1 MMRRVASLLVA
12 GCVVGVPLLVEA
24 GTKEVRLDLRL
35 RPKIKV
41 TSTERILIGPVTL
54 EPRADAPTTS
64 ADLAATR
71 EFRQHLRQLLRR
83 ETDLTIVEY
92 DGEISPPSDVPSEA
106 AAMAEFW
113 REVGTET
120 DAQLIVTASLD
131 VRVLDREGYTTE
143 EYVSPTDGKT
153 YFRQVLVEETG
164 FSYDILLTVLSGET
178 GEVVHQEQITDFK
191 ERSER
196 KLQEYQDMFDD
207 LYTLENRLLGV
218 FVPRTV
224 VAKRVIYTD

>member
-1 MMRRVASLLVA
+1 MRRVASLLIVVVSVVA
-12 GCVVGVPLLVEA
+12 PALAEA
-24 GTKEVRLDLRL
+24 GTKEVRIGLRL
-35 RPKIKV
+35 QPKIKV
-41 TSTERILIGPVTL
+41 TSTERIFIGPVTL
-54 EPRADAPTTS
+54 EPRAGTPTTS

-83 ETDLTIVEY
+83 ETDLTIVDY
-92 DGEISPPSDVPSEA
+92 DETVSPPSDLPTEA

-113 REVGTET
+113 RDVGTET
-120 DAQLIVTASLD
+120 GAELIVTASLD
-131 VRVLDREGYTTE
+131 VKVLDREGYTTE

-164 FSYDILLTVLSGET
+164 FAYDILLTVLSGET

-207 LYTLENRLLGV
+207 LYTLENRLLGI

-224 VAKRVIYTD
+224 VAKRVIYTN